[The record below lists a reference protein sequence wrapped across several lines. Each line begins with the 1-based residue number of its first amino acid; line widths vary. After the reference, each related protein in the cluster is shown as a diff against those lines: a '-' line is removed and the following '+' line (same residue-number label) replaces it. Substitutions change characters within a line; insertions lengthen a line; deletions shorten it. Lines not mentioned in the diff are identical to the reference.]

1 MPMKAVVFESR
12 VRPDVRAAFEH
23 FPDVAPVFVPSGDEQ
38 ALAREL
44 PGAEL
49 FVVSNRVYSEGVG
62 RILREQGTAVKWVQF
77 TTAGF
82 DNAIKAGLP
91 PGLVITNCGG
101 VRSASVA
108 EQALTLL
115 LALVRQVRTI
125 EAACREHRW
134 IRDSIAP
141 SLHNLNGRRMLVVGM
156 GPVGQAIGRRAL
168 AFDMTIAAVSRA
180 TEPAPPFT
188 TVYPRARFVEACRS
202 ADVVVLATALDD
214 ELKAI
219 INRESL
225 AALPKDAYV
234 INIARGA
241 MVDEVALIE
250 ALRSGHLGGAGLDV
264 TAVEPTP
271 ADSPLWDLPNVVL
284 SPHMGGAG
292 DPSEVGVGA
301 VLTQNLTTY
310 LAGKPFPRATRT

>member
-1 MPMKAVVFESR
+1 MKA
-12 VRPDVRAAFEH
+12 AFAPFAE
-23 FPDVAPVFVPSGDEQ
+23 VTPVFVQNCDEE
-38 ALAREL
+38 ALARAL

-49 FVVSNRVYSEGVG
+49 FVVSNRVFSSGVG
-62 RILREQGTAVKWVQF
+62 RILREQGTSVKWVQF

-91 PGLVITNCGG
+91 PGLIVTNCGG

-108 EQALTLL
+108 EQAFTLL
-115 LALVRQVRTI
+115 LALVRRVRAI
-125 EAACREHRW
+125 EAACNEHRW
-134 IRDSIAP
+134 IRDTISR

-180 TEPAPPFT
+180 TEPAPPFAK
-188 TVYPRARFVEACRS
+188 VYRRDEFVEACRS

-225 AALPKDAYV
+225 AALPKGAYI

-241 MVDEVALIE
+241 MIDEPALIE

-284 SPHMGGAG
+284 SPHVGGAG

-301 VLTQNLTTY
+301 VVAENLATY